1 MKRFL
6 LGAGVLGAVM
16 AAHADGDPVETRAYY
31 STNPG
36 NAVGKAATI
45 TIDGEFTDWSDD
57 MIVATCGANDMAT
70 AFCGSHENCVLDCYA
85 LYAAW
90 DDDNLY
96 FAWQMVNTGD
106 VWARPGDGPLTDG
119 GRIGDVPFILSL
131 SVDRTNPGMTG
142 HLTDGRF
149 IWGDNA
155 TNGVEFTSHT
165 DFLFFMS
172 GKVGQGAPAMFTGN
186 AQGLTDYGANCK
198 LFSTLGVS
206 YAMKEGF
213 APSHLW
219 RQRTTAEW
227 YNPGELASDPSVVDN
242 IYDPE
247 CYDNL
252 MAGPVEG
259 LNPHDTSFDSFYE
272 IKIPM
277 TAVGITREWLEEN
290 GIGVRLVATRGESGI
305 DCVPYDP
312 TMADNILGP
321 YGKDN
326 STSHEKDDI
335 DNITY
340 ALASVGNVR
349 SNDVPTP
356 PTPPTPPPPP
366 NPTAARD
373 RKGDLDNKST
383 AHAKDPRD
391 CKKWEPANANKA
403 YAGAWPGTAMT
414 QTEIESYGEVWAY
427 SFTPDSSSASL
438 MVIFNNGSGG
448 SSNQTADLV
457 CEPGGVYK
465 FTGKVG
471 EFSGIEKVGE
481 ASSSLPYSIEG
492 LTVTASA
499 PVTVYNAQGQV
510 VAKSAAGAVE
520 LPAAGLYIISSG
532 NTTGKHLVR

>member
-252 MAGPVEG
+252 MAC
-259 LNPHDTSFDSFYE
+259 L
-272 IKIPM
+272 
-277 TAVGITREWLEEN
+277 L
-290 GIGVRLVATRGESGI
+290 
-305 DCVPYDP
+305 
-312 TMADNILGP
+312 
-321 YGKDN
+321 
-326 STSHEKDDI
+326 
-335 DNITY
+335 
-340 ALASVGNVR
+340 
-349 SNDVPTP
+349 
-356 PTPPTPPPPP
+356 
-366 NPTAARD
+366 
-373 RKGDLDNKST
+373 
-383 AHAKDPRD
+383 
-391 CKKWEPANANKA
+391 
-403 YAGAWPGTAMT
+403 
-414 QTEIESYGEVWAY
+414 
-427 SFTPDSSSASL
+427 
-438 MVIFNNGSGG
+438 
-448 SSNQTADLV
+448 
-457 CEPGGVYK
+457 
-465 FTGKVG
+465 
-471 EFSGIEKVGE
+471 
-481 ASSSLPYSIEG
+481 
-492 LTVTASA
+492 
-499 PVTVYNAQGQV
+499 
-510 VAKSAAGAVE
+510 
-520 LPAAGLYIISSG
+520 
-532 NTTGKHLVR
+532 

>member
-6 LGAGVLGAVM
+6 LGAGALAV
-16 AAHADGDPVETRAYY
+16 AASIYADGDPVETRAYY

-36 NAVGKAATI
+36 DAVGKSATI

-57 MIVATCGANDMAT
+57 MIVATAGANDMAT

-106 VWARPGDGPLTDG
+106 TWARPGDGPLTDG

-131 SVDRTNPGMTG
+131 SVDRTKPGMTG
-142 HLTDGRF
+142 HLADGRF

-155 TNGVEFTSHT
+155 TNGVEFVSHT

-186 AQGLTDYGANCK
+186 DQGATDYGANCK
-198 LFSTLGVS
+198 LFSNLGIS

-219 RQRTTAEW
+219 RQRTTADW
-227 YNPGELASDPSVVDN
+227 ANPGELISDPSVVNN
-242 IYDPE
+242 IYDID

-259 LNPHDTSFDSFYE
+259 LKPHDTSFDSFYE

-277 TAVGITREWLEEN
+277 SAVGITREWLEEN

-305 DCVPYDP
+305 DCVPFDP

-335 DNITY
+335 DRITY
-340 ALASVGNVR
+340 ALASVGHIR
-349 SNDVPTP
+349 SNEIPTP
-356 PTPPTPPPPP
+356 PTPPTPPTEPVEPSEGDWTIYFV
-366 NPTAARD
+366 NDGAAASWSPVYTYLWD
-373 RKGDLDNKST
+373 KANGNKT
-383 AHAKDPRD
+383 
-391 CKKWEPANANKA
+391 
-403 YAGAWPGTAMT
+403 YAGAWPGTAMSKT
-414 QTEIESYGEVWAY
+414 TIESYGEAWCY
-427 SFTPDSSSASL
+427 SFAPEASSSM
-438 MVIFNNGSGG
+438 MVIFNNGNG
-448 SSNQTADLV
+448 SQTADLV
-457 CEPGGVYK
+457 CEAGGVYK

-471 EFSGIEKVGE
+471 EFSSVEKIA
-481 ASSSLPYSIEG
+481 ASATAMPYLIDG
-492 LTVTASA
+492 LTVTVSA

-510 VAKSAAGAVE
+510 VASAAAGSFE
-520 LPAAGLYIISSG
+520 LPAPGLYIISSG
-532 NTTGKHLVR
+532 NAAAKHFVR